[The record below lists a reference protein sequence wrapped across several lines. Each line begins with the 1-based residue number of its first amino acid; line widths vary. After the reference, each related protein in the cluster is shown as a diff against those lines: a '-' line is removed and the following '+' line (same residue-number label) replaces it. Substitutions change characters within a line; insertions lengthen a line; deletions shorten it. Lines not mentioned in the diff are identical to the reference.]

1 MSPVE
6 GSGKRMNPEGVR
18 SEAGGD
24 RRSRMVRVVV
34 FCALIVLCG
43 LPGVR
48 VSAQDDMVKFVEAKR
63 IELKEK
69 EENLKRQEDRLNS
82 LRKDID
88 EKIAAYTK
96 LLARVETTLKQV
108 DTAKGEKLEN
118 VVKAYE
124 IMGAEDAAVRL
135 SALDEPTAL
144 QILSRMKS
152 KKAGAVI
159 AAMTPRKAAA
169 LTRRMT
175 TVAAKS
181 SVQ

>member
-1 MSPVE
+1 MKNGTSI
-6 GSGKRMNPEGVR
+6 VR
-18 SEAGGD
+18 DGRTAG
-24 RRSRMVRVVV
+24 RTRQMPAIVAICSFV
-34 FCALIVLCG
+34 FLFLVCTTAALAL
-43 LPGVR
+43 
-48 VSAQDDMVKFVEAKR
+48 DDMTKFIESKR

-69 EENLKRQEDRLNS
+69 EEQLKREEERLNA
-82 LRKDID
+82 LRKDVD
-88 EKIAAYTK
+88 EKIAAYNK
-96 LLARVETTLKQV
+96 LLAKVEATLKQV

-135 SALDEPTAL
+135 STLDEPTAL

-169 LTRRMT
+169 LTRRMANLK
-175 TVAAKS
+175 VKGGS
-181 SVQ
+181 L